1 MKISPLPENEK
12 ERLEAILSYH
22 ILDTEDELDFDGI
35 VELASQLCD
44 TPISLITLI
53 DERRQWFK
61 AKKGLDIK
69 ETHRNLSFCAH
80 AIHKNDVMVVCDTL
94 QDERFFDNP
103 LVTGD
108 PYIRFY
114 AGMPLI
120 TSEGYKLGTLA
131 VLDRKP
137 NDLNEQQLKDLRI
150 LGKQVVNLLE
160 RRMTISR
167 LHEMNKE
174 IACLVEE
181 KTAEIRNVFERVSDA
196 FVALDKNWCY
206 TYVNAKAEKIFNKPH
221 GYLIGKHIW
230 TEFPEGMGQPF
241 HKMYEEAMATQEY
254 KYLEE
259 YYPPY
264 NRWFENHIYPSPS
277 GLSIY
282 FHDITER
289 KKAELARRIS
299 EEQKQLIVNA
309 SLDAIICFDVSG
321 VITVWNPQAEKIF
334 GWKEHEILGEH
345 LVDTIIPEQYR
356 NQHEKGLKHYLATG
370 EGTVLNRII
379 ELTALNRGHQEFPIE
394 LTIAP
399 IKQDGTEFFCA
410 FIRDITERKKMET
423 DLRKSEMYLRGI
435 LDSTN
440 DGILAIDNHGKVINS
455 NNRFAELLHIPQE
468 LIKEKDDKAL
478 LSYVLDQL
486 VNSEGFISK
495 VQELYKSAKT
505 DLDTLHF
512 KDGRIFELYSTPL
525 VLNKRIVGRVW
536 SFRNITERENAE
548 RELAESENRLRT
560 IIQTEPE
567 CIKLLGAN
575 CELLEMNPAGL
586 AMIEA
591 ETAER
596 VIGHSLLGLVDP
608 KHREAFANLTNDVFI
623 GKSGMIEFEMTGLKG
638 SRLWMETH
646 AVPLRNTEGKIIS
659 LLAISR
665 NITARKENE
674 ASLRHAEER
683 YRTIFENA
691 QEGIYQSTPDGHFI
705 TANPSLAIMFGYSS
719 AEELIASVF
728 DIGAQLYAN
737 PQDRLYMK
745 NLLQKEGKAYGV
757 EFTGLKKNKEIIS
770 LRNHVRAIYDNEGN
784 IKYFEGTIDDI
795 TERKMTEEKLKIQFA
810 ELQKTNYELDRFVYS
825 VSHDLRAPLASILGL
840 INVAEMEKPSPSFK
854 NYLALIRNSIN
865 RLDGFIKD
873 ILDYSRNSRMD
884 VRIEKINFRDLITE
898 TQNNLKL
905 MSGAQRL
912 KITAQIKDNV
922 AFYADSTRIGILLS
936 NLFSNSIKYQDFRK
950 EASFL
955 HLSIVTSSKKATII
969 VKDNGIG
976 ISEKHVTKIFD
987 MFYRASENSKGSGLG
1002 LYIAKETITK
1012 LGGTIK
1018 VQSEFGIST
1027 TFEITIPNST
1037 PN

>member
-12 ERLEAILSYH
+12 ERLEAIRSYH
-22 ILDTEDELDFDGI
+22 ILDTEDELDFNGI

-44 TPISLITLI
+44 APISLITLI

-61 AKKGLDIK
+61 AKTGLDIK

-120 TSEGYKLGTLA
+120 TKEGYKLGTLA
-131 VLDRKP
+131 VIDRVP
-137 NDLNEQQLKDLRI
+137 RNLNEQQLKSLRI
-150 LGKQVVNLLE
+150 LGKQVVSLLNQ
-160 RRMTISR
+160 RSQ
-167 LHEMNKE
+167 
-174 IACLVEE
+174 VQE
-181 KTAEIRNVFERVSDA
+181 KMAEIRDIFERISDA
-196 FVALDKNWCY
+196 FVAVDKNWRVAY
-206 TYVNAKAEKIFNKPH
+206 INEKAAQITNRLPKDV
-221 GYLIGKHIW
+221 LGKNLW
-230 TEFPEGMGQPF
+230 NEFPEALASDF
-241 HKMYEEAMATQEY
+241 SKLAEAALATQKPQYQEAY
-254 KYLEE
+254 F
-259 YYPPY
+259 PPY
-264 NRWFENHIYPSPS
+264 NLWLEAHIYPSPI

-282 FHDITER
+282 FRDITER
-289 KKAELARRIS
+289 KKVEEAIKGS
-299 EEQKQLIVNA
+299 EEKRTLIMDSA
-309 SLDAIICFDVSG
+309 LDAIICMNTAS
-321 VITVWNPQAEKIF
+321 VITFWNRQAEKIF
-334 GWKEHEILGEH
+334 GWKETEIIGKNLT
-345 LVDTIIPEQYR
+345 DTIIPIQYR
-356 NQHEKGLKHYLATG
+356 DHHKKGLKHYLKTE
-370 EGTVLNRII
+370 EGPILNRII
-379 ELTALNRGHQEFPIE
+379 EISALNREGKEFPVE
-394 LTIAP
+394 LTIVP
-399 IKQDGTEFFCA
+399 MKQNGSEFFCA
-410 FIRDITERKKMET
+410 FIRDITERKKMEAELRESEANYRKLIEGT
-423 DLRKSEMYLRGI
+423 PQPMWVYDLENLDVLEVNEAAILKYGYSREEFLKMNLIDLRPRGEV
-435 LDSTN
+435 D
-440 DGILAIDNHGKVINS
+440 
-455 NNRFAELLHIPQE
+455 
-468 LIKEKDDKAL
+468 
-478 LSYVLDQL
+478 
-486 VNSEGFISK
+486 
-495 VQELYKSAKT
+495 
-505 DLDTLHF
+505 
-512 KDGRIFELYSTPL
+512 
-525 VLNKRIVGRVW
+525 
-536 SFRNITERENAE
+536 
-548 RELAESENRLRT
+548 
-560 IIQTEPE
+560 
-567 CIKLLGAN
+567 KLLGFFKTGQIATK
-575 CELLEMNPAGL
+575 GL
-586 AMIEA
+586 
-591 ETAER
+591 TQS
-596 VIGHSLLGLVDP
+596 GP
-608 KHREAFANLTNDVFI
+608 WKHRLKNGELIDVEVTSHEISWNGRRARFALAWDVT
-623 GKSGMIEFEMTGLKG
+623 KRLQIEE
-638 SRLWMETH
+638 S
-646 AVPLRNTEGKIIS
+646 I
-659 LLAISR
+659 
-665 NITARKENE
+665 RK
-674 ASLRHAEER
+674 AEEQ
-683 YRTIFENA
+683 YRSIFENA
-691 QEGIYQSTPDGHFI
+691 QEGIYQSTPDGKFI
-705 TANPSLAIMFGYSS
+705 TVNPSLAIMFGYSS

-840 INVAEMEKPSPSFK
+840 INVAEMENPSPAFK

-865 RLDGFIKD
+865 RMDGFIKD